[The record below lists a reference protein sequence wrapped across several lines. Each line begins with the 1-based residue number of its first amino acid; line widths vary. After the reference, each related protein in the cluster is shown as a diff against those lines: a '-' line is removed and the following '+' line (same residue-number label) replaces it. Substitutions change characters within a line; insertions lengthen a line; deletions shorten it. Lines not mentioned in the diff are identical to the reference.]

1 MRKRRTAGLMLTVVA
16 VVGLAGCTT
25 SAVVT
30 TSPGPTGRES
40 IAPSPVLSDPSAPH
54 AVCID
59 QLGDVTGLDLALAT
73 LTLEGASLDFTVTT
87 ATPPQGHAAY
97 DVELVDRNA
106 QPLYNFSIV
115 LDAGTTTFA
124 GTDFA
129 TNATFTLATPPRLS
143 GDTVFGEHP
152 AHRPPAPA
160 ERRHRIR
167 VERCRRGHPRAVTGA
182 RTPGRTRPGRR
193 WSPSRA
199 RPPFRAGELDG
210 PPPGLILRLVRSP
223 PAASP
228 RGPCVRR
235 PGGTRGR
242 WRGPPGPGPRRPV
255 RHTPQAEGG

>member
-1 MRKRRTAGLMLTVVA
+1 MLTVVA

-59 QLGDVTGLDLALAT
+59 QLGDVTGLDLASAT

-143 GDTVFGEHP
+143 GDTVSGSIPLTDLPHLPSVDTGFGWS
-152 AHRPPAPA
+152 
-160 ERRHRIR
+160 
-167 VERCRRGHPRAVTGA
+167 AVA
-182 RTPGRTRPGRR
+182 
-193 WSPSRA
+193 
-199 RPPFRAGELDG
+199 
-210 PPPGLILRLVRSP
+210 
-223 PAASP
+223 
-228 RGPCVRR
+228 
-235 PGGTRGR
+235 GGTRGSDR
-242 WRGPPGPGPRRPV
+242 CPDAGADTTRPAMESFPG
-255 RHTPQAEGG
+255 